1 MKCVIKQAC
10 QGELGFTNT
19 DKNYVMKLLSVNLRI
34 KPFSLGNCHLINV
47 FGRGT
52 KFFKI
57 PLSNFI
63 EKYIL
68 TCKIC
73 YVRNIM

>member
-52 KFFKI
+52 KFF
-57 PLSNFI
+57 
-63 EKYIL
+63 
-68 TCKIC
+68 
-73 YVRNIM
+73 